1 MKLNTLEVETLMELV
16 SQQIELIPDCDMPK
30 YEIDMS
36 IAFFEALQVKLE
48 VEYARLS
55 LLDELEQ

>member
-1 MKLNTLEVETLMELV
+1 MELV